1 MSAWK
6 RAIEEKQIILFKSMQ
21 DKILYYIC
29 KYFIMWDVQPQDK
42 NWSEKWVFVKDQKDK
57 KIQCFWHQ

>member
-21 DKILYYIC
+21 DKILCYIC
-29 KYFIMWDVQPQDK
+29 KYFIMWDVQPQEK
-42 NWSEKWVFVKDQKDK
+42 NWSEKWVFVKGQKEK
-57 KIQCFWHQ
+57 KIQCF